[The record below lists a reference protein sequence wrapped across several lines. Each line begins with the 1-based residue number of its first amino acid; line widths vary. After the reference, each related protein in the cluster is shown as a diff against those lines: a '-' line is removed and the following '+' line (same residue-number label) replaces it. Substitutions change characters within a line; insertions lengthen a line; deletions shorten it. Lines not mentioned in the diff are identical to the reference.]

1 MAAMTKQFDVM
12 VLGGGPAGRHVAA
25 GLASG
30 LANGGRSVALVHTGT
45 PSAAALSARALL
57 HSARRAETWES
68 AVARR
73 DALTAGATVPPGGI
87 EILTGS
93 GRVAEPGAV
102 EVDGAEYGCT
112 ELVVCTGGKPVVP
125 EVPGLADLPVWT
137 GADALRSPDLP
148 RRLVILGGGAEGCE
162 LAHIYASF
170 GSQVVLVEPA
180 ARLPAGEA
188 PFAADLLADA
198 LRRLGAEVR
207 LGTALEHSERTDT
220 GPRLRLTD
228 GTVLE
233 TDRIM
238 LCGPRAPRIPDSLDD
253 FTVDDHCKA
262 GPGIWAAG
270 DVTGLAEGI
279 EAARYQARL
288 VVSNLCAET
297 PLAADYWAVPRVVAT
312 TPALYAVGRTPA
324 RPDGMELVSAGID
337 LSETIR
343 AAISDDKFGLAGR
356 VEFYADPARGVLA
369 GAVAA
374 GLYAEDWMGELTLA
388 IRAEIPLSVLAD
400 AVHAF
405 PTYGEAM
412 EAPLRELAA
421 HL

>member
-1 MAAMTKQFDVM
+1 MTKQFDVM
-12 VLGGGPAGRHVAA
+12 VLGGGPAGREVAA

-30 LANGGRSVALVHTGT
+30 LSNGGRSVALVHTGT
-45 PSAAALSARALL
+45 PSAAALSARTLL
-57 HSARRAETWES
+57 HSARRGETWES

-73 DALTAGATVPPGGI
+73 GMLTTMDTLPPPGAEVLAGA
-87 EILTGS
+87 
-93 GRVAEPGAV
+93 GRVIEPGAV
-102 EVDGAEYGCT
+102 EVDGEEYGCT
-112 ELVVCTGGKPVVP
+112 DLVVCTGGKPVVP

-137 GADALRSPDLP
+137 GAEALRSPDLP
-148 RRLVILGGGAEGCE
+148 RRLVILGGGPEGCE

-170 GSQVVLVEPA
+170 GSQVVLVEPEI
-180 ARLPAGEA
+180 RLPAGEA
-188 PFAADLLADA
+188 PFAADLLADS

-207 LGTALEHSERTDT
+207 LGTAVEHAERTDT

-228 GTVLE
+228 GTVLD

-238 LCGPRAPRIPDSLDD
+238 LCGPREPRIPEALDG
-253 FTVDDHCKA
+253 FEVDDHCRA
-262 GPGIWAAG
+262 GAGVWAAG

-288 VVSNLCAET
+288 VVANLCAET
-297 PLAADYWAVPRVVAT
+297 PQAADYWALPRIVGTA
-312 TPALYAVGRTPA
+312 PALYAVGRTPA

-337 LSETIR
+337 LSETTR
-343 AAISDDKFGLAGR
+343 AVVCDDGTFGGR
-356 VEFYADPARGVLA
+356 VELYADPARGVLA

-374 GLYAEDWMGELTLA
+374 GLYAEDWMGEVTLA
-388 IRAEIPLSVLAD
+388 IRAEIPLSVLTD
-400 AVHAF
+400 VVHAF